1 MSPAK
6 SRNANPY
13 LPPAR
18 VVTMI
23 VMLAIMVIAIFTL
36 MSGSWIVGGVLGLG
50 FAAAFYFV
58 VIVNA
63 RRATSKKRRSR

>member
-1 MSPAK
+1 MSPVK

-18 VVTMI
+18 VLVMI
-23 VMLAIMVIAIFTL
+23 AMLTVMLTGIFGL
-36 MSGSWIVGGVLGLG
+36 MTGSWLVGAALGLA

-63 RRATSKKRRSR
+63 RRAAAKPRARR